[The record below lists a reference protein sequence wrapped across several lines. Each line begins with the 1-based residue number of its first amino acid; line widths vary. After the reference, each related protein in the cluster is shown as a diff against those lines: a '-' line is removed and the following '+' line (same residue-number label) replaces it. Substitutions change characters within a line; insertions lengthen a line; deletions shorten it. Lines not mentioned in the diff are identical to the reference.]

1 MQQYLLTSSGR
12 IIITMI
18 LALLATGAQAQ
29 FRRVI
34 TYQTVVG
41 GNRIVD
47 KEALHLIRWMRN
59 PIFPAETVP

>member
-41 GNRIVD
+41 
-47 KEALHLIRWMRN
+47 LSLIH
-59 PIFPAETVP
+59 I